1 MGKTFFLTLK
11 ATEQSR
17 VVVSISHLGDY
28 KQISDATPLQVSLKR
43 EGSVFYYLVDPYQ
56 EEAKIIIEAIPDDED
71 TEFELYVKTVDVSLL
86 EDNTEDHSHVS
97 TLPIWMIPPEEIK
110 SNPEFYVKYYSKEQT
125 YEDILREIT
134 NDQSNGTQKV
144 MLIYIET

>member
-1 MGKTFFLTLK
+1 M
-11 ATEQSR
+11 
-17 VVVSISHLGDY
+17 SISHLGDY
-28 KQISDATPLQVSLKR
+28 KQISDATPLQVSLKQ

-56 EEAKIIIEAIPDDED
+56 EEAKIIIEAIPDDQD

-86 EDNTEDHSHVS
+86 EDNTGDHSHVT

-125 YEDILREIT
+125 YEDILREIW
-134 NDQSNGTQKV
+134 ND
-144 MLIYIET
+144 